1 MHNVSCEYLL
11 QIEPKNLRTK
21 VPVDDELTKK
31 MENLLAQATEGIH
44 YRGFHLCCCGE
55 LSGSCDLLVS
65 NYITNSLAVHYLRW
79 HRGEVPE
86 SEIQKL
92 RNID

>member
-11 QIEPKNLRTK
+11 QIEPKNPRAK
-21 VPVDDELTKK
+21 FPVDDVLTTK
-31 MENLLAQATEGIH
+31 MEVLLIQAEKGTQW
-44 YRGFHLCCCGE
+44 RGWHTCCCGKQ
-55 LSGSCDLLVS
+55 SGSCDLLVS

-92 RNID
+92 RNIE